1 MELDEPRTAY
11 VYSVSVS
18 SQCVYIVLWSQDP
31 SSLLS
36 PDWGTEGVTFHLSS
50 LQLLNSFDK
59 QAGRHENVAEFL
71 S

>member
-50 LQLLNSFDK
+50 LQ
-59 QAGRHENVAEFL
+59 
-71 S
+71 